1 MRDLSFLLRPV
12 FAANDDWAMARGE
25 ESLRLEL
32 ERRHTRRAGQRAL
45 ILRRQR
51 RRCRWG
57 RWWWGCWRHANAAA
71 VSRAFDR
78 LTIASTYTRMPRA
91 PLPARLVHGL
101 HRSEERRV

>member
-45 ILRRQR
+45 IPPPPATQVPVGPMVVGLLATRQR
-51 RRCRWG
+51 GRREPG
-57 RWWWGCWRHANAAA
+57 
-71 VSRAFDR
+71 V
-78 LTIASTYTRMPRA
+78 
-91 PLPARLVHGL
+91 
-101 HRSEERRV
+101 